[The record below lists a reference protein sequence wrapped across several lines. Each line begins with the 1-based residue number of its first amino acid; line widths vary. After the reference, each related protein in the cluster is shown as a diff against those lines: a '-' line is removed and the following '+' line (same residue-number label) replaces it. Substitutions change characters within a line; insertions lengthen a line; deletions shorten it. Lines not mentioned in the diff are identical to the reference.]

1 MDGRFVEAA
10 VYERKKLKCGNEMKA
25 PAIIEQLDSTTVL
38 FEGYNATVDR
48 YRNLIIERE
57 REI

>member
-1 MDGRFVEAA
+1 MDGKSVE
-10 VYERKKLKCGNEMKA
+10 VPIYERKRLKCGNEIKS

-38 FEGYNATVDR
+38 FKGYNATVDR
-48 YRNLIIERE
+48 YRNLIVERE

>member
-10 VYERKKLKCGNEMKA
+10 IYERKKLKCGNEMKA

-38 FEGYNATVDR
+38 FEGYKAKVDR